1 VFGQIDFLAILYR
14 VPALLIG
21 LSFHEAAHAYMA
33 YRCGDPTARNLGRM
47 TLDPLRHLDLM
58 GTLCL
63 LLVGFGWAK
72 PVPINPRNFKNIR
85 RDEILVSLA
94 GIVTNLILAFVFTG
108 VLFFVS
114 RVTTN
119 TIVINLL
126 YYTIFINIALA
137 VFNIIPIPPLDGY
150 HVLRNSVN
158 GGYQFFSMVERYGRF
173 ILIALL
179 LFGVAGRI
187 IGLVGNTIFGLF
199 ISFFELLF

>member
-1 VFGQIDFLAILYR
+1 MFGQIDFLAILYR